1 MRIMHDVFSLCMM
14 HCLILVICVENQ
26 GRLEGGPGD
35 TFQGRA
41 QKFKKGGPKLS
52 VFVFTENIGEDQK
65 KRSSRRLT
73 SNLYLKIG

>member
-41 QKFKKGGPKLS
+41 QKFKKRGAEI
-52 VFVFTENIGEDQK
+52 FCIRFH
-65 KRSSRRLT
+65 
-73 SNLYLKIG
+73 